1 VPAAAVAQL
10 VAIALLAGTVTAREE
25 TAAAASGSG
34 PPLPEPGLAVGGTEE
49 LAPGLTPPSP
59 AALDVTLA
67 GTRAHIDGVSDQ
79 NLQAWAPDFSAFF
92 RNSWVD
98 GLPSHVA
105 LSRYVVQWNVLSGS
119 YPAYLAKYEAWYRA
133 TSALG
138 LTPELAVTSYDGVLP
153 RSTSE
158 YRAKIEQLLALKT
171 VLYFEPWNEPNNVPF
186 LSPASA
192 AHFTNAAHLL
202 CQVKGCTVIA
212 GDFLDSPNMVGYE
225 TGFEKELSPPNPPNW
240 GIHPYYAVKAQSE
253 SSVVSFRANLPNS
266 SDAIWFT
273 EIGAYNCVHGE
284 QLGELHQAIDAS
296 WLVNRLIPDIAPA
309 HALYYEYLHGNP
321 PPCSGSNADTAL
333 YLSGRSAGDPGSP
346 RPAANYVF
354 TGRGIPSAYTGPV
367 TDAGSSNATLTGTVE
382 PGGFLDARYHF
393 EYGPTSAYG
402 SYSPEGDAGSGSGPV
417 AVRRLVGGLTPGLS
431 YHYRLVAWNREG
443 TSDEGSSPGAD
454 RTLQAGAAAP
464 LR

>member
-1 VPAAAVAQL
+1 
-10 VAIALLAGTVTAREE
+10 
-25 TAAAASGSG
+25 
-34 PPLPEPGLAVGGTEE
+34 
-49 LAPGLTPPSP
+49 
-59 AALDVTLA
+59 
-67 GTRAHIDGVSDQ
+67 
-79 NLQAWAPDFSAFF
+79 
-92 RNSWVD
+92 
-98 GLPSHVA
+98 
-105 LSRYVVQWNVLSGS
+105 
-119 YPAYLAKYEAWYRA
+119 
-133 TSALG
+133 
-138 LTPELAVTSYDGVLP
+138 
-153 RSTSE
+153 
-158 YRAKIEQLLALKT
+158 
-171 VLYFEPWNEPNNVPF
+171 
-186 LSPASA
+186 
-192 AHFTNAAHLL
+192 
-202 CQVKGCTVIA
+202 
-212 GDFLDSPNMVGYE
+212 MVGYE
-225 TGFEKELSPPNPPNW
+225 INYEKDLSPPNPPNW
-240 GIHPYYAVKAQSE
+240 GVHPYYAVKAQSE
-253 SSVVSFRANLPNS
+253 AAVINFRANLPNS
-266 SDAIWFT
+266 ADAIWFT

-417 AVRRLVGGLTPGLS
+417 AVGRLVGGLTPGLS